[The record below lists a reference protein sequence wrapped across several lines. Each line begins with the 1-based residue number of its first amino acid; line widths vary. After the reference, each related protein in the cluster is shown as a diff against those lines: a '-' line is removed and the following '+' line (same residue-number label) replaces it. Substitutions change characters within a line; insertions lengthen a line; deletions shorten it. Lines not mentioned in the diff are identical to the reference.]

1 MKRLYFL
8 VPNVKTAKQVVNH
21 LLLAR
26 VEERHLHILA
36 KRGTPLES
44 LPEASFMQKTDFVPA
59 TQRGLA
65 LGGVVG
71 TLGGLVAVSLP
82 PAGPVIAGGIVLGTA
97 IAGAGIG
104 AWLSGMVGMNIGNT
118 RLKRFEQAI
127 EDGQLLMMIDVP
139 RGRVDEISATIMKL
153 DPEARVEGTEPTI
166 PAFP

>member
-82 PAGPVIAGGIVLGTA
+82 PAGPVIAGGI
-97 IAGAGIG
+97 G